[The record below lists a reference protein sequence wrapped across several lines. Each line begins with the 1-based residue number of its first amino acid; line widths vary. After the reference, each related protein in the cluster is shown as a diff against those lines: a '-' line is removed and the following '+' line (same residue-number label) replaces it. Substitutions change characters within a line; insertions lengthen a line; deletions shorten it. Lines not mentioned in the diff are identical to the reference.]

1 MFSNL
6 KTFRTYG
13 APILVV
19 AALVVTGCFGS
30 SEPEAAAPEAEA
42 AHAAAADD
50 AAAGEAVT
58 MNATLQAETEALRA
72 QLAEMLTAQPA
83 GAGGAAEAATPEAGH
98 AAEGAT
104 PEPGHSAEA
113 GHDAA
118 AGADIVDTAIQAG
131 HFTTLIKAVEAAGL
145 VETLKSAG
153 PFTLLAPNDDAFAA
167 LPPETLA
174 ALLMPENKAELINLL
189 MYHVMTAKATA
200 TDITGMAGHSTNTG
214 LEGKQ
219 ISVTVD
225 HDKVMLNGTVGVTT
239 ADIMASNGVIHEISG
254 VLMPDGAAVAEA
266 GHGAADSHAA
276 PAAGSA
282 AEGDALDIVATA
294 SRAGHFTK
302 LVAAI
307 EAAGLVETLQGVGPF
322 TVLAPTDAAFEAL
335 PAGTLD
341 TLLKPDN
348 KQKLVDLLMYHVI
361 MTKAVAADIASLNG
375 RTANTG
381 LTGKK
386 LNISVDEDAVMINGN
401 VKVTVA
407 DIMAT
412 NGVIHEINGVLIA
425 DGKSTVAGDSGTAH
439 AAGGADA
446 AHGKTKWAYE
456 GETGPAVWGTLSQ
469 EYSTCSTGMS
479 QSPIDIKKFQP
490 IGLEDITF
498 NYQPEGMKV
507 VNNGHTIQANIDAGS
522 SITLDSVTF
531 NLLQFHFHT
540 PSEHT
545 LLGRALPM
553 EMHLVHKD
561 ADGNLAVVGVLIN
574 VGAANANYAE
584 IWSHM
589 PAVADEEQSVP
600 APLNPVT
607 LLPKD
612 RRAYRYSGSLTTP
625 PCSEGVNWLL
635 LANPIQMSNEQIA
648 AFKMLFPLN
657 ARPVQPL
664 HDRPVLVDITI
675 GG

>member
-1 MFSNL
+1 
-6 KTFRTYG
+6 
-13 APILVV
+13 
-19 AALVVTGCFGS
+19 
-30 SEPEAAAPEAEA
+30 
-42 AHAAAADD
+42 
-50 AAAGEAVT
+50 
-58 MNATLQAETEALRA
+58 
-72 QLAEMLTAQPA
+72 
-83 GAGGAAEAATPEAGH
+83 
-98 AAEGAT
+98 
-104 PEPGHSAEA
+104 
-113 GHDAA
+113 
-118 AGADIVDTAIQAG
+118 
-131 HFTTLIKAVEAAGL
+131 
-145 VETLKSAG
+145 
-153 PFTLLAPNDDAFAA
+153 
-167 LPPETLA
+167 
-174 ALLMPENKAELINLL
+174 
-189 MYHVMTAKATA
+189 
-200 TDITGMAGHSTNTG
+200 
-214 LEGKQ
+214 
-219 ISVTVD
+219 
-225 HDKVMLNGTVGVTT
+225 
-239 ADIMASNGVIHEISG
+239 MASNGVIHEING
-254 VLMPDGAAVAEA
+254 VLMPEGAAEA
-266 GHGAADSHAA
+266 AAHSTA
-276 PAAGSA
+276 PH
-282 AEGDALDIVATA
+282 GDALDLVATV
-294 SRAGHFTK
+294 SHAGNFTK

-386 LNISVDEDAVMINGN
+386 LNISVDGDAVMINGN
-401 VKVTVA
+401 VKVTAA

-439 AAGGADA
+439 AAGGAGA
-446 AHGKTKWAYE
+446 AHGKTKWSYE
-456 GETGPAVWGTLSQ
+456 GETGPAMWGTLSQ

-561 ADGNLAVVGVLIN
+561 ADGHLAVVGVLIN
-574 VGAANANYAE
+574 VGAANANYSE

-589 PAVADEEQSVP
+589 PAVADEEQPVP

>member
-6 KTFRTYG
+6 KKSRTYSL
-13 APILVV
+13 PILVV
-19 AALVVTGCFGS
+19 AALIVTGCFGS
-30 SEPEAAAPEAEA
+30 SEPAEAAPEADAAPAEA
-42 AHAAAADD
+42 APADG
-50 AAAGEAVT
+50 ANASEAET

-72 QLAEMLTAQPA
+72 QLSEMLTAQPA
-83 GAGGAAEAATPEAGH
+83 GAGN

-104 PEPGHSAEA
+104 PEPGHAAEG
-113 GHDAA
+113 GHDASS
-118 AGADIVDTAIQAG
+118 GTDIVDTAIQAG
-131 HFTTLIKAVEAAGL
+131 NFTTLIKAVEAAGL

-153 PFTLLAPNDDAFAA
+153 PFTLLAPNDEAFAA

-174 ALLMPENKAELINLL
+174 ALLMPENKTELVNLL
-189 MYHVMTAKATA
+189 LYHVITAKATA
-200 TDITGMAGHSTNTG
+200 ADITGLNGKSTNTG

-219 ISVTVD
+219 IAITVD
-225 HDKVMLNGTVGVTT
+225 NDKVMLNGKVGVAT
-239 ADIMASNGVIHEISG
+239 ADIQASNGVIHEING
-254 VLMPDGAAVAEA
+254 VLLPDGSSVAE
-266 GHGAADSHAA
+266 GGHAA
-276 PAAGSA
+276 PDSTAHAGADPAAA
-282 AEGDALDIVATA
+282 PGDALDIVATA
-294 SRAGHFTK
+294 SNAGQFTK

-307 EAAGLVETLQGVGPF
+307 EAAGLVETLQGAGPF
-322 TVLAPTDAAFEAL
+322 TVLAPTDAAFDAL
-335 PAGTLD
+335 PAGTLE

-348 KQKLVDLLMYHVI
+348 KQKLVDLLLYHVI
-361 MTKAVAADIASLNG
+361 MTKAVATDVASLNG

-386 LNISVDEDAVMINGN
+386 LGISVDEDAIMINGN
-401 VKVTVA
+401 VKVTTA

-425 DGKSTVAGDSGTAH
+425 DGTSTVAGDSPAGH
-439 AAGGADA
+439 AAGADA
-446 AHGKTKWAYE
+446 AGAHSKTKWAYE
-456 GETGPAVWGTLSQ
+456 GATGPTAWGTLSQ
-469 EYSTCSTGMS
+469 EYSTCSTGMK

-498 NYQPEGMKV
+498 NYKPEAMKV
-507 VNNGHTIQANIDAGS
+507 VNNGHTIQANIDTGS
-522 SITLDSVTF
+522 SIVLDSVTF

-553 EMHLVHKD
+553 ELHLVHKD

-574 VGAANANYAE
+574 TGAANANYSE

-589 PAVADEEQSVP
+589 PAVADEELPIP
-600 APLNPVT
+600 APLDPMT

-648 AFKMLFPLN
+648 AFRTIFPLN

>member
-1 MFSNL
+1 MFSNV
-6 KTFRTYG
+6 KNFRTY
-13 APILVV
+13 APPILVV
-19 AALVVTGCFGS
+19 AALVVTGCFGAS
-30 SEPEAAAPEAEA
+30 APAAAAPEADAAQSEA
-42 AHAAAADD
+42 APAKD

-83 GAGGAAEAATPEAGH
+83 GAGPAAEAGHAAEAATPE
-98 AAEGAT
+98 
-104 PEPGHSAEA
+104 PGQAAEA

-118 AGADIVDTAIQAG
+118 AGADIVDTAIHAG

-153 PFTLLAPNDDAFAA
+153 PFTLLAPNDEAFAA

-174 ALLMPENKAELINLL
+174 ALLMPENKAELVNLL
-189 MYHVMTAKATA
+189 MYHVITAKAMA
-200 TDITGMAGHSTNTG
+200 ADISGLNGHSTNTG

-219 ISVTVD
+219 IAVKVD

-239 ADIMASNGVIHEISG
+239 ADIMASNGVIHEING

-266 GHGAADSHAA
+266 GHAAADSHAA
-276 PAAGSA
+276 PAADA
-282 AEGDALDIVATA
+282 AAHGDALDIVATA
-294 SRAGHFTK
+294 SQAGHFTK

-307 EAAGLVETLQGVGPF
+307 EAAGLVETLKGVGPF

-361 MTKAVAADIASLNG
+361 MTKAVATDIASLNG

-386 LNISVDEDAVMINGN
+386 LNISVDHDAVMINGN
-401 VKVTVA
+401 VKVTTA

-425 DGKSTVAGDSGTAH
+425 DGTSTVAGDAAGH
-439 AAGGADA
+439 AAGGDA
-446 AHGKTKWAYE
+446 AAVNAKPHWAYE
-456 GETGPAVWGTLSQ
+456 GAVGPAAWGTLSE
-469 EYSTCSTGMS
+469 EYAVCSTGMS
-479 QSPIDIKKFQP
+479 QSPIDIKKYQP
-490 IGLEDITF
+490 IGLEDIAF

-507 VNNGHTIQANIDAGS
+507 KNNGHTIQANVDAGS
-522 SITLDSVTF
+522 TITLDNVTY

-561 ADGNLAVVGVLIN
+561 AEGNLAVVGVLIN
-574 VGAANANYAE
+574 VGAANANYSE
-584 IWSHM
+584 IWKHM
-589 PAVADEEQSVP
+589 PAVADEEQPVP
-600 APLNPVT
+600 APLDPVT

-635 LANPIQMSNEQIA
+635 LANPIQMSAEQIA